1 MNDLSLG
8 EVARVA
14 RSGWRRI
21 TIASLVGAAI
31 CVVVALVS
39 NKVYESEVVLF
50 PKESSPSS
58 GLTSQLGQLSGI
70 AGLMG
75 LNLDG
80 SRVRDE
86 SLAVLRSRAFVADF
100 IRRNSLVPQ
109 LTAARAMPFWP
120 RARKTMDMV
129 DAVEY
134 FEAKVRIIYDDK
146 KLGIVRITIRW
157 PEPAAA
163 ASLANSMASQLNK
176 EVREQAIQESTRN
189 VEYLRTELE
198 KSQLV
203 ALSQSISTLL
213 EGEMKRLMIA
223 RGREDYA
230 FRVLD
235 PAQPAIR
242 PVGPGRFSWGFWVC
256 CWARCSGWCPCCG
269 LPSCVSARRG
279 TAPSSPLE
287 RSENRSVSRRTSAMR
302 ILYFHQYFNTPAM
315 SGSTRS
321 YEMARRLVA
330 AGHQVEMI
338 TSWRDATDK
347 RDWFVTH
354 EEGIR
359 VHWLPRSLLE
369 SPRVCA
375 KNPRIPELCVGIG
388 LAGGCAACGCR
399 VGEQHTA
406 DHRTAPIYAKWRRG
420 VPLVFEVGSGRGAD
434 RHGRFEIT
442 GDSLAGT
449 PAREIRLRELRGD
462 RGAVAGDEGRHARQG
477 CVGRQGLGHSERV
490 RSRSGRRGR
499 RCARAHREL
508 NWACAPTTPW
518 WSIQAHSV
526 R

>member
-1 MNDLSLG
+1 MLLPRGSLG
-8 EVARVA
+8 
-14 RSGWRRI
+14 W
-21 TIASLVGAAI
+21 
-31 CVVVALVS
+31 
-39 NKVYESEVVLF
+39 
-50 PKESSPSS
+50 S

-163 ASLANSMASQLNK
+163 ASLANSMAS
-176 EVREQAIQESTRN
+176 RAEQGGSRTGHPRIDERN

-242 PVGPGRFSWGFWVC
+242 PVWPRPVFLGVL
-256 CWARCSGWCPCCG
+256 G
-269 LPSCVSARRG
+269 LLLGAVLG
-279 TAPSSPLE
+279 
-287 RSENRSVSRRTSAMR
+287 
-302 ILYFHQYFNTPAM
+302 
-315 SGSTRS
+315 
-321 YEMARRLVA
+321 LV
-330 AGHQVEMI
+330 
-338 TSWRDATDK
+338 
-347 RDWFVTH
+347 
-354 EEGIR
+354 
-359 VHWLPRSLLE
+359 SLLW
-369 SPRVCA
+369 PAIVR
-375 KNPRIPELCVGIG
+375 LG
-388 LAGGCAACGCR
+388 AAR
-399 VGEQHTA
+399 DSTEQSA
-406 DHRTAPIYAKWRRG
+406 
-420 VPLVFEVGSGRGAD
+420 
-434 RHGRFEIT
+434 
-442 GDSLAGT
+442 
-449 PAREIRLRELRGD
+449 
-462 RGAVAGDEGRHARQG
+462 
-477 CVGRQGLGHSERV
+477 
-490 RSRSGRRGR
+490 
-499 RCARAHREL
+499 
-508 NWACAPTTPW
+508 
-518 WSIQAHSV
+518 
-526 R
+526 